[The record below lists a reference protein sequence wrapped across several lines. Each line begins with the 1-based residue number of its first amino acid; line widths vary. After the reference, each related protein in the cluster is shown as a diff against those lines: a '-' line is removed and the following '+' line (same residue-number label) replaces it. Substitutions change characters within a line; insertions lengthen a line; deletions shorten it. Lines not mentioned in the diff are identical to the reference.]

1 MSTRGQDPAGAP
13 QPGGPGARV
22 GPVAL
27 ADRIRAR
34 VRDVPDFPSPG
45 ILFKD
50 ITPLLADAPLFHDL
64 ITHFRDHFARA
75 SADVV
80 VAIES
85 RGFIVGA
92 PIALALG
99 AAFVPVRKP
108 GKLPSRT
115 VRVDYQLEYGTDSLE
130 AHVDS
135 IQPGQ
140 RVLVIDDVLATGGT
154 AAGTVDLVRKL
165 GGTVIGCGFVIELGF
180 LGGRGKL
187 PGITTDSILVYD

>member
-1 MSTRGQDPAGAP
+1 VSTGEQRSASPAHQAAAARGE
-13 QPGGPGARV
+13 

-34 VRDVPDFPSPG
+34 VRDVPDFPTPG

-50 ITPLLADAPLFHDL
+50 ITPVLADAPLFHDL
-64 ITHFRDHFARA
+64 IAHFRDHFARV
-75 SADVV
+75 SAEAV

-108 GKLPSRT
+108 GKLPART
-115 VRVDYQLEYGTDSLE
+115 VRVDYQLEYGTDALE

-135 IQPGQ
+135 IHQGQ

-154 AAGTVDLVRKL
+154 AAGTVELVRKL
-165 GGTVIGCGFVIELGF
+165 GGNVIGCGFVIELGF

-187 PGITTDSILVYD
+187 PGITTDSIVVY

>member
-1 MSTRGQDPAGAP
+1 MSSKTDHGAATPQPAGA
-13 QPGGPGARV
+13 GV
-22 GPVAL
+22 GPVTL
-27 ADRIRAR
+27 AERIRAR
-34 VRDVPDFPSPG
+34 VRDVPDFPTPG

-108 GKLPSRT
+108 GKLPAKT
-115 VRVDYQLEYGTDSLE
+115 VRVDYQLEYGSDSLE
-130 AHVDS
+130 AHVDA
-135 IQPGQ
+135 IRPGQ

-165 GGTVIGCGFVIELGF
+165 GGDVIGCGFVIELGF
-180 LGGRGKL
+180 LGGRGRL
-187 PGITTDSILVYD
+187 AGITTDSILVYD